1 MVVPPDIT
9 MLEYKSLRISTS
21 HFIME
26 L

>member
-1 MVVPPDIT
+1 VVPPDMT

-21 HFIME
+21 HFMME